1 MEYISILKKF
11 LCWILLFW
19 IPVNMLL
26 ILMYFVFTVDLPISE
41 KKVKFLNKMLKEI
54 EYSYHNQYDNKTF
67 YKDRAFEIMSYDKY
81 LQFNPGTN
89 HLCNFTSKAIVKLKV
104 SVGNRILYRDTT
116 DKCCYGYY
124 EVTYNS
130 IDNTALCIYIE
141 SSDGI
146 NIDLSRTKIIKKVR

>member
-1 MEYISILKKF
+1 
-11 LCWILLFW
+11 
-19 IPVNMLL
+19 
-26 ILMYFVFTVDLPISE
+26 
-41 KKVKFLNKMLKEI
+41 
-54 EYSYHNQYDNKTF
+54 
-67 YKDRAFEIMSYDKY
+67 MSYDKY